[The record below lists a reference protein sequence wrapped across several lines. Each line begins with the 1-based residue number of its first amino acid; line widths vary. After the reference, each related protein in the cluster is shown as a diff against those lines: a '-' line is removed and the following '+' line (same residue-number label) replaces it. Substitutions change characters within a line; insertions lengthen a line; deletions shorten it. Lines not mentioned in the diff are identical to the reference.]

1 MDPFANGFS
10 LICPTIKHTTESR
23 PSRIRFI
30 GVQERV
36 TSCSLDSERERE
48 GLLYPYKWVRLP
60 PETLWRR
67 VFPFPCSS
75 SLLVSPF
82 SVPLS
87 GGRENG
93 RISSRGVISCRSR
106 ATIPP
111 AVSRPAAV
119 YNVNSFFVRVLSPR
133 GCLVP
138 RTRCFREFVAPFNHG
153 CSRQRT
159 CYILREMKSSLGR
172 LILTFDSSRVDKR
185 EEEGF

>member
-82 SVPLS
+82 LLCREEGRMVVYPVAGLFLVALARRYRRPFQDRRLYITLIRSLSVF
-87 GGRENG
+87 
-93 RISSRGVISCRSR
+93 C
-106 ATIPP
+106 
-111 AVSRPAAV
+111 RPAD
-119 YNVNSFFVRVLSPR
+119 VLSHAL
-133 GCLVP
+133 GV
-138 RTRCFREFVAPFNHG
+138 FVNL
-153 CSRQRT
+153 SRLLTTAARA
-159 CYILREMKSSLGR
+159 SGR
-172 LILTFDSSRVDKR
+172 VIFCEK
-185 EEEGF
+185 